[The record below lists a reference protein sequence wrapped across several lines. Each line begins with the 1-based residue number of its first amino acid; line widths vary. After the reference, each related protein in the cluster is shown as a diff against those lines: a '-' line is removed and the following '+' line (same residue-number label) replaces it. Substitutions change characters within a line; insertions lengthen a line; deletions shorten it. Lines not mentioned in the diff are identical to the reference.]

1 MESLPVDAFEPA
13 LFRALRRLQQAGEV
27 HAKRLSRYGG
37 LTPMQLLIL
46 QVLAAEPKLTA
57 STLSRRV
64 SLSAATLSGML
75 DRLEEQGL
83 LGRERDP
90 ADRRRQWLSLSDTG
104 LQLLQQAPPL
114 LPPTFRL
121 AFAALPEWQQH
132 ALTAALLQAAALCGE
147 ADS

>member
-83 LGRERDP
+83 LGREREP
-90 ADRRRQWLSLSDTG
+90 RVRADRGRKDL
-104 LQLLQQAPPL
+104 
-114 LPPTFRL
+114 
-121 AFAALPEWQQH
+121 
-132 ALTAALLQAAALCGE
+132 
-147 ADS
+147 